1 MCRRDS
7 HIDGIA
13 EREGEAGNALGGPEA
28 TYGLQVGGKG
38 RRAGARRK
46 GDEPRF
52 ENAAE
57 ERGKRDTDH
66 IFDQRAVTDDDVQDG
81 RDGRDEDELAER
93 QEHLEAMLADGV
105 GNEAEHADG
114 GRCV

>member
-1 MCRRDS
+1 M
-7 HIDGIA
+7 DGIA
-13 EREGEAGNALGGPEA
+13 ERDGEAGNALGGPEA
-28 TYGLQVGGKG
+28 AYGLQVGGKG

-66 IFDQRAVTDDDVQDG
+66 IFDQRAVTDDAG
-81 RDGRDEDELAER
+81 RTRWPRRG
-93 QEHLEAMLADGV
+93 
-105 GNEAEHADG
+105 
-114 GRCV
+114 